1 MIFFLFLEIFFLL
14 VSGQRGKF
22 CGGVLRVLLCIFFDL
37 FFLCRSGRAVLID
50 FNRYCATQLMI
61 GKFRKS
67 ADMLANFSSNYRAI
81 YRSFLE
87 NFLSNQREECHYQ
100 LEARQRNFTVK
111 ILWIFYIFK
120 NYSYL
125 PKFQIIATAERFWNP
140 GP

>member
-67 ADMLANFSSNYRAI
+67 ADMYFHHIFVTFVPYFHHICIIFFTLFVPYFYHICTIFSPHFRHICTIISAD
-81 YRSFLE
+81 F
-87 NFLSNQREECHYQ
+87 
-100 LEARQRNFTVK
+100 RN
-111 ILWIFYIFK
+111 
-120 NYSYL
+120 
-125 PKFQIIATAERFWNP
+125 
-140 GP
+140 

>member
-67 ADMLANFSSNYRAI
+67 ADMILAMINTWHISIHSSPI
-81 YRSFLE
+81 QTF
-87 NFLSNQREECHYQ
+87 
-100 LEARQRNFTVK
+100 
-111 ILWIFYIFK
+111 
-120 NYSYL
+120 
-125 PKFQIIATAERFWNP
+125 
-140 GP
+140 